1 MATFLEIATPLARR
15 GIPVIPVQPFSKK
28 GVLKDQYLLA
38 TTDPAKIIQ
47 WNHLDPGF
55 NVGCVCSWDSVA
67 VLDCDV
73 RGLRKR
79 IEKETGCKFPPTF
92 TVRSAGKRCGH
103 FYFRQNEI
111 SRKLGFRKKAGLF
124 DLQSGEHYVVGPGS
138 RLDNGATYDI
148 VDDSPIAEFPR
159 WLAEWILANA
169 DFSKKHS
176 RKDNRPVHED
186 FDFDDLMEFYGIS
199 GWQHGDWFIPD
210 VCVIA
215 GYQHEGS
222 PLTGFFW
229 NGESLGWHDFVT
241 SCNGSDMGIG
251 QVIKVL
257 NAQKGEPYPGVIWE
271 GPTVEETLELL
282 TWMGAEEDVLPLECR
297 YELIYSTKKHGR
309 IYSNDGI
316 TWYTADGTRA

>member
-1 MATFLEIATPLARR
+1 MSLTFFEIALPLALR
-15 GIPVIPVQPFSKK
+15 GIPVIPVQPFTKK
-28 GVLKDQYLLA
+28 GVLKNQYLAA
-38 TTDPAKIIQ
+38 TTDPVQIDQ
-47 WNHLDPGF
+47 WNKIDPAF
-55 NVGCVCSWDSVA
+55 NVGCVCSWDSVV

-79 IEKETGCKFPPTF
+79 IEQETGRQFPPTF

-148 VDDSPIAEFPR
+148 MDNSPIAEFPE

-169 DFSKKHS
+169 DAAKKHN
-176 RKDNRPVHED
+176 RKDNLPVHED
-186 FDFDDLMEFYGIS
+186 FDFGDLMEFYGIT
-199 GWQHGDWFIPD
+199 GNQHGDWFIPS

-241 SCNGSDMGIG
+241 SCGGSDMSIG
-251 QVIKVL
+251 QVIHYL
-257 NAQKGEPYPGVIWE
+257 NQKKGEPYPYLIWPEEPLDELWEAFGV
-271 GPTVEETLELL
+271 
-282 TWMGAEEDVLPLECR
+282 EEDVLPPEYR
-297 YELIYSTKKHGR
+297 YKLIYNTTKYGR
-309 IYSNDGI
+309 IYSNDGT
-316 TWYTADGTRA
+316 TWYSGDGNSVGN